1 VRGWRIKPFIG
12 LEPSRGRTVN
22 MVENVVLTEKTVG
35 GVDLSNIEALL
46 AEASINYLCP
56 SEAYQL
62 GFNDG
67 QRQIFDSMQSNLMA
81 GMIPAAETFYQ
92 MLLNVVSKEDIL
104 QHRIGLDY
112 TTGTPVTLTV
122 IAEKH
127 DDKLMDIM
135 RMASSLELYLFK
147 ERRLECSFWT
157 ITDRSLDQWLVDNDF
172 PYYKK
177 GL

>member
-1 VRGWRIKPFIG
+1 
-12 LEPSRGRTVN
+12 
-22 MVENVVLTEKTVG
+22 MVESAAFAEKTVD

-46 AEASINYLCP
+46 ADASINYLRP

-67 QRQIFDSMQSNLMA
+67 QRQIFDSMQSNLMT

-92 MLLNVVSKEDIL
+92 MLLTFVPKEDIL

-112 TTGTPVTLTV
+112 TTGTPVSLTV

-147 ERRLECSFWT
+147 EGTECSFWT
-157 ITDRSLDQWLVDNDF
+157 ITNRDIDQWLVDNDF